1 MQARSLHD
9 HWGMRDARWSLLK
22 DCLLVR
28 GWTSDDETLHAPHDT
43 MWFASESPE
52 ANLVS
57 FRDHMT
63 LAAEASAVYADVD
76 VDHAALHDDLV
87 SLVEALDE
95 VLAN

>member
-1 MQARSLHD
+1 MQ
-9 HWGMRDARWSLLK
+9 DARWLLLK

-28 GWTSDDETLHAPHDT
+28 GWRSDDETLHAPHDT
-43 MWFASESPE
+43 MWFASESE
-52 ANLVS
+52 DANLVS

-63 LAAEASAVYADVD
+63 LAAEASAAYVDVD
-76 VDHAALHDDLV
+76 VDHAALHEDLV